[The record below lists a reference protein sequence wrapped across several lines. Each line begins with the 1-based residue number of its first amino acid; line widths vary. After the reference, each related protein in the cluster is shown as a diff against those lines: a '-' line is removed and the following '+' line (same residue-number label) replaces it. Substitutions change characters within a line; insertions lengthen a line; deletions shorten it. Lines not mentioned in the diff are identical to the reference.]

1 LTDLLAVGVVMASHG
16 LKGELTVKSFSGSIE
31 HLASLTTVLLR
42 RGAEERTVAVRSVR
56 SKPPNAVMKIDGVDT
71 PEDAG
76 RLRGFEIWVPR
87 SAASPLEDGEYYA
100 VDLCGCSMLS
110 GAERVGRVLSVVEAG
125 ASNMLEVEG
134 TQGKVFLVPF
144 TEHFIGEVDLG
155 ARTVQ
160 LREREIVP

>member
-1 LTDLLAVGVVMASHG
+1 MTDLLAVGVLLASHG
-16 LKGELTVKSFSGSIE
+16 LKGELTVRSFSGRIE
-31 HLASLTTVLLR
+31 HLAALTTVLLR

-56 SKPPNAVMKIDGVDT
+56 AKLPDAVMKIDGIDT
-71 PEDAG
+71 PEDAR

-87 SAASPLEDGEYYA
+87 AAASPLEDGEYYA
-100 VDLCGCSMLS
+100 VDLCGCALLT
-110 GAERVGRVLSVVEAG
+110 GEERVGRILSVVEAG

-144 TEHFIGEVDLG
+144 TKHFIGEVDLA